1 MSIDTIN
8 ERSKAMRFTGRI
20 LFLTEDTSL
29 IRQQLEASGDE
40 ARALEDHLAQRLSQ
54 DDLPLM
60 NNISTDEITPGWVCF
75 YYDETLGQ
83 YVYVGMREGA
93 VKKDEVKNGG
103 FAIVVSGLS
112 KGCGS
117 SRETAPYAEK
127 WAGIQLVIAKS
138 IEKIYGQNSQ
148 NIGLLTS
155 TDFGLIER
163 IRRGEEIAL
172 AEFTTGLD
180 PISQS
185 IVEHGGLFNYN
196 KARLAGKVSPPPVET
211 QSLTSQLVEVGQIS
225 RAEADSPMFQN
236 VVQQAVANSNQPSQ
250 RPMNIVE
257 KIIAR
262 HAFVK
267 AGGIGVEAVK
277 PGDALFA
284 VADVRFSHE
293 YVTPMAESLFKQA
306 LGADARVTEP
316 QSVFAFRDHLTF
328 LSKVMS
334 TKHREMGLLEKA
346 DGLATT
352 QESFTT
358 SQGIKLYGE
367 NPEGGSEAICHNAVV
382 EDLALPGQIVIGTDS
397 HTCMAGV
404 LGCFAFGVGSTDMAN
419 AWYTKDIR
427 IRVPETVRYV
437 LKGRKRADVAAK
449 DVMLF
454 ILATDYMKTSQ
465 GIGKVLEFAGEDLMN
480 WPMDERATLTNMSV
494 EAGGFTGIIEPDEAT
509 LAYIVTMRGLD
520 AETVRDGFIYSDPEA
535 EYAATFEIDLD
546 QVRPMVALPGDP
558 RNGIPI
564 DKLTEEVRIDAAY
577 GGSCT
582 GGKMADMD
590 MYATVLRNA
599 LSRGQRVAPGVHL
612 YLQFGSQKIKQYA
625 RAKGYIEIFTAAGA
639 ELIDPSCGACINA
652 GPGASPNA
660 ETVTVSAQNRNF
672 PGRSGPG
679 KLYLASPYV
688 VAASAIAGK
697 IVEPEEF
704 LFPEN
709 IDPSIV
715 V

>member
-1 MSIDTIN
+1 MTEHIKFS
-8 ERSKAMRFTGRI
+8 GRI
-20 LFLTEDTSL
+20 LFLTEDTAL
-29 IRQQLEASGDE
+29 IREQLEARDE
-40 ARALEDHLAQRLSQ
+40 AATQLETELAGRLLEGT
-54 DDLPLM
+54 LPLM
-60 NNISTDEITPGWVCF
+60 SNISTDEITPGWVCF

-83 YVYVGMREGA
+83 YVYVGMRDGA

-103 FAIVVSGLS
+103 FAVVVSGLS

-117 SRETAPYAEK
+117 SRETAPFAEK
-127 WAGIQLVIAKS
+127 AAGIQLVIAQS

-155 TDFGLIER
+155 TDLGLVER
-163 IRRGEEIAL
+163 IRLGEDIPL
-172 AEFTTGLD
+172 AEFTKGLD
-180 PISQS
+180 PISQD
-185 IVEHGGLFNYN
+185 IVSHGGLFNYN
-196 KARLAGKVSPPPVET
+196 KARLAGRVSPPPIET
-211 QSLTSQLVEVGQIS
+211 P
-225 RAEADSPMFQN
+225 A
-236 VVQQAVANSNQPSQ
+236 
-250 RPMNIVE
+250 RPMTIVE

-262 HAFVK
+262 HAFVT
-267 AGGIGVEAVK
+267 AGKIGVEAVK

-306 LGADARVTEP
+306 LGPDARVSEP
-316 QSVFAFRDHLTF
+316 ESVFAFRDHLTF
-328 LSKVMS
+328 LGRVMS
-334 TKHREMGLLEKA
+334 PKHREMGLLEKA
-346 DGLATT
+346 EGLATT
-352 QESFTT
+352 QQGFTT
-358 SQGIKLYGE
+358 KQKIRLYGE
-367 NPEGGSEAICHNAVV
+367 SPEGGSEAICHNAVV

-437 LKGRKRADVAAK
+437 LKGKKRADVAAK
-449 DVMLF
+449 DVMLY
-454 ILATDYMKTSQ
+454 ILATEYMKTSK
-465 GIGKVLEFAGEDLMN
+465 GIGKVLEFAGEDLKN
-480 WPMDERATLTNMSV
+480 WPMDERATLTNMAV
-494 EAGGFTGIIEPDEAT
+494 EAGGTTGIIEPDEVT
-509 LAYIVTMRGLD
+509 LEYIVRTRGLD
-520 AETVRDGFIYSDPEA
+520 AEQVRKGFTYSDPDA
-535 EYAATFEIDLD
+535 QYAAVFEINLD
-546 QVRPMVALPGDP
+546 EIEPMVATPGDP

-564 DKLTEEVRIDAAY
+564 DELGDVRIDAAY

-590 MYATVLRNA
+590 MYAQVLENA
-599 LSRGQRVAPGVHL
+599 LASGKRVAEGVHL
-612 YLQFGSQKIKQYA
+612 YIQFGSQKIKQYA
-625 RAKGYIEIFTAAGA
+625 RQRGYIEIFERAGA

-652 GPGASPNA
+652 GPGASPSA

-697 IVEPEEF
+697 IVEPAEF
-704 LFPEN
+704 LKSEE
-709 IDPSIV
+709 SV
-715 V
+715 VTKT

>member
-1 MSIDTIN
+1 MITNNQNVKFD
-8 ERSKAMRFTGRI
+8 GRI

-29 IRQQLEASGDE
+29 IRAQLEAEGDRRE
-40 ARALEDHLAQRLSQ
+40 ALEAELSARLAS

-60 NNISTDEITPGWVCF
+60 SNISTDEITPGWVCF

-83 YVYVGMREGA
+83 YVYVGMRDGA
-93 VKKDEVKNGG
+93 VKKDEVKLGG
-103 FAIVVSGLS
+103 FSVVVSGLS

-127 WAGIQLVIAKS
+127 AAGIQLVIAKS

-155 TDFGLIER
+155 TDLGLVDR
-163 IRRGEEIAL
+163 IRRGEEIPL
-172 AEFTTGLD
+172 SEFTRGLD
-180 PISQS
+180 PISRD
-185 IVEHGGLFNYN
+185 IVENGGLFNYN

-211 QSLTSQLVEVGQIS
+211 
-225 RAEADSPMFQN
+225 AK
-236 VVQQAVANSNQPSQ
+236 
-250 RPMNIVE
+250 RPMTMVE

-262 HAFVK
+262 HAFVS
-267 AGGIGVEAVK
+267 AGQIGVAAVK

-293 YVTPMAESLFKQA
+293 YVTPMAESLLKQA
-306 LGADARVTEP
+306 LGTDARISEP
-316 QSVFAFRDHLTF
+316 ESVFAFRDHLTF
-328 LSKVMS
+328 LGRVMS
-334 TKHREMGLLEKA
+334 PKHREMGLLEKA
-346 DGLATT
+346 EGLATT
-352 QESFTT
+352 QESFANQ
-358 SQGIKLYGE
+358 QGIRLYGE
-367 NPEGGSEAICHNAVV
+367 SPDGGSEAICHNAVV
-382 EDLALPGQIVIGTDS
+382 EDLALPGQVVIGTDS

-437 LKGRKRADVAAK
+437 LRGTKRRDVTAK
-449 DVMLF
+449 DVMLV
-454 ILATDYMKTSQ
+454 ILASEYMKSSK
-465 GIGKVLEFAGEDLMN
+465 GIGKVLEFAGADLKN

-494 EAGGFTGIIEPDEAT
+494 EAGGTTGIIEPDEVT
-509 LAYIVTMRGLD
+509 LEYVVRTRGLD
-520 AETVRDGFIYSDPEA
+520 ADEVRKGFTFSDQDA
-535 EYAATFEIDLD
+535 EYAAVFEINLD
-546 QVRPMVALPGDP
+546 EIRPMVATPGDP

-564 DKLTEEVRIDAAY
+564 DQLTEEVRIDAAY

-590 MYATVLRNA
+590 MYAEVLRNA
-599 LSRGQRVAPGVHL
+599 LEQGKRVAPGVHL

-625 RAKGYIEIFTAAGA
+625 RERGYIEIFNQAGA

-652 GPGASPNA
+652 GPGASPSA

-697 IVEPEEF
+697 IV
-704 LFPEN
+704 
-709 IDPSIV
+709 DPSEYLGAREEEMV
-715 V
+715 SSG

>member
-1 MSIDTIN
+1 MTGTI
-8 ERSKAMRFTGRI
+8 EKRPDHIKFSGRI
-20 LFLTEDTSL
+20 LFLTDDTSL
-29 IRQQLEASGDE
+29 IRRQLEATGE
-40 ARALEDHLAQRLSQ
+40 AAAALEAELAARLAHN
-54 DDLPLM
+54 DLPLM
-60 NNISTDEITPGWVCF
+60 SNISTDEITPGWVCF

-83 YVYVGMREGA
+83 YVYVGMREAA

-103 FAIVVSGLS
+103 FAVVVSGLS

-127 WAGIQLVIAKS
+127 AAGVQLVIAQS

-163 IRRGEEIAL
+163 IRRGEDIPL
-172 AEFTTGLD
+172 SEFTKGLD
-180 PISQS
+180 PISQD
-185 IVEHGGLFNYN
+185 IVSHGGLFNYN
-196 KARLAGKVSPPPVET
+196 KARLSGKVSPPPIET
-211 QSLTSQLVEVGQIS
+211 G
-225 RAEADSPMFQN
+225 P
-236 VVQQAVANSNQPSQ
+236 
-250 RPMNIVE
+250 RPMTIVE

-262 HAFVK
+262 HAFVT
-267 AGGIGVEAVK
+267 AGKIGVEAVK

-284 VADVRFSHE
+284 LADVRFSHE
-293 YVTPMAESLFKQA
+293 YVTPMAASLFKQA
-306 LGADARVTEP
+306 LGPDARVSSPE
-316 QSVFAFRDHLTF
+316 SVVAFRDHLTF
-328 LSKVMS
+328 IGRVMS
-334 TKHREMGLLEKA
+334 PKHREMGLLERA
-346 DGLATT
+346 EGLATT
-352 QESFTT
+352 QQGFTT
-358 SQGIKLYGE
+358 QQNIRLYGST
-367 NPEGGSEAICHNAVV
+367 PEGGSEAICHNAVV

-437 LKGRKRADVAAK
+437 LKGTKRADVAAK

-454 ILATDYMKTSQ
+454 ILASEYMKSSK
-465 GIGKVLEFAGEDLMN
+465 GIGKVLEFAGEDLKN
-480 WPMDERATLTNMSV
+480 WSMDERATLTNMAV
-494 EAGGFTGIIEPDEAT
+494 EAGGTTGIIEPDEVT
-509 LAYIVTMRGLD
+509 LEYVVRMRRLD
-520 AETVRDGFIYSDPEA
+520 AEEVRKGFTYSDPDA
-535 EYAATFEIDLD
+535 QYAAVFEINLD
-546 QVRPMVALPGDP
+546 EIGPMVATPGDP

-564 DKLTEEVRIDAAY
+564 EELDGEVRIDAAY

-590 MYATVLRNA
+590 MYASVLENA
-599 LSRGQRVAPGVHL
+599 LAHGKRVADGVHL
-612 YLQFGSQKIKQYA
+612 YIQFGSQKIKQYA
-625 RAKGYIEIFTAAGA
+625 RQRGYIEIFERAGA

-652 GPGASPNA
+652 GPGASPSA

-697 IVEPEEF
+697 IV
-704 LFPEN
+704 
-709 IDPSIV
+709 DPKEIF
-715 V
+715 